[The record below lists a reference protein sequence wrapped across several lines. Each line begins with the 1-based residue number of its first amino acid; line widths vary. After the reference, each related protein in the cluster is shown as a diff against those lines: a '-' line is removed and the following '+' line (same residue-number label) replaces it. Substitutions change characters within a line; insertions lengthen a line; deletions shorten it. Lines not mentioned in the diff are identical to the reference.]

1 MSRPFWRSI
10 SADIFAGQIIATFI
24 VLSFIAIFLLREWIS
39 QNARPGVFEDEDFF
53 AENRDLPPQEP
64 APQPAAQPQLEA
76 PPNGAPI
83 APAPGPLIV
92 PIGNRGDRIAA
103 HGRGVRRTR
112 RHHVNR
118 PYQGADGAVRR
129 RRDKG
134 KGKGRDDESATA
146 SDTDPRSSRVRRRL
160 HSGSE
165 GSSDESE
172 EDNRFPHNLRDVVA
186 AAAMRRAEEARAARN
201 SPIASNT
208 EDMDTFEFTFRAPA
222 QFSQNRRSFSE
233 PRSSPSVWSSEVNPS
248 PGSAGTSPILMSL
261 ERGESTEHTLSPSSS
276 SDTLSSTAS
285 PQSGIPSLSPSVAEK
300 IFAANSAAP
309 SSPIR
314 RPPMP
319 STTLPTPNGAGAST
333 PPLTIGPTRSGA
345 RTPLA
350 SPSLATYRAPE
361 ELGAGPS
368 TLAGYFDQEGLTEEE
383 LKIEHDM
390 YFRALEDETGPSQNE
405 NVSGFPQTSDSR
417 DSEEEDDSDEDEE
430 EEDYEHVVADDEE
443 DDEEDENADDVDAL
457 DFNEDADWDDEDD
470 QEEDEGED
478 ELRRVDAGVQ
488 PAPGPP
494 VPEAADANEDLE
506 GNVEDD
512 MEGAMEA
519 IGMRGP
525 IYGVV
530 QNVRIHF
537 CSRLLLSNDH

>member
-1 MSRPFWRSI
+1 
-10 SADIFAGQIIATFI
+10 
-24 VLSFIAIFLLREWIS
+24 
-39 QNARPGVFEDEDFF
+39 
-53 AENRDLPPQEP
+53 
-64 APQPAAQPQLEA
+64 
-76 PPNGAPI
+76 
-83 APAPGPLIV
+83 
-92 PIGNRGDRIAA
+92 
-103 HGRGVRRTR
+103 
-112 RHHVNR
+112 
-118 PYQGADGAVRR
+118 
-129 RRDKG
+129 
-134 KGKGRDDESATA
+134 
-146 SDTDPRSSRVRRRL
+146 
-160 HSGSE
+160 
-165 GSSDESE
+165 
-172 EDNRFPHNLRDVVA
+172 
-186 AAAMRRAEEARAARN
+186 
-201 SPIASNT
+201 
-208 EDMDTFEFTFRAPA
+208 
-222 QFSQNRRSFSE
+222 
-233 PRSSPSVWSSEVNPS
+233 
-248 PGSAGTSPILMSL
+248 
-261 ERGESTEHTLSPSSS
+261 
-276 SDTLSSTAS
+276 
-285 PQSGIPSLSPSVAEK
+285 
-300 IFAANSAAP
+300 
-309 SSPIR
+309 
-314 RPPMP
+314 
-319 STTLPTPNGAGAST
+319 
-333 PPLTIGPTRSGA
+333 
-345 RTPLA
+345 
-350 SPSLATYRAPE
+350 
-361 ELGAGPS
+361 
-368 TLAGYFDQEGLTEEE
+368 LTEEE
-383 LKIEHDM
+383 QKIEHDM